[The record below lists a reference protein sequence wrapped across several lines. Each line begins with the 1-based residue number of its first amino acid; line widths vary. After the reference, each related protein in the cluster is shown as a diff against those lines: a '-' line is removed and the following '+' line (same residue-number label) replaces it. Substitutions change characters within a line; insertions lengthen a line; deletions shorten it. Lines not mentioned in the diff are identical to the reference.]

1 MERSRFPQR
10 LRGKRTWRKAAG
22 ALAVL
27 AGAIAVL
34 APAALANLPSQ
45 HDKRIVPFK
54 SIGGVRLGDSFAAAR
69 KAWGTTAGPSHCDGT
84 SSCTYEG
91 KNSEAVFDIGSHG
104 VFDVYIEINLNTLHP
119 IWKTPLTAFQTSKG
133 IHLGSTL
140 AQIKAAYPGGG
151 GVSTGGYYGVKGPHG
166 TDLFFFIDHDRAG
179 SIGIDSQST

>member
-1 MERSRFPQR
+1 MERTRFPKR
-10 LRGKRTWRKAAG
+10 LREKRTWPKAAG

-27 AGAIAVL
+27 AAAIAVL

-45 HDKRIVPFK
+45 HDKQIVPFK
-54 SIGGVRLGDSFAAAR
+54 SIGGLRLGDSFAAAR
-69 KAWGTTAGPSHCDGT
+69 KAWGKPAAPSHCDGT

-91 KNSEAVFDIGSHG
+91 KNGEAVFDVGTHG
-104 VFDVYIEINLNTLHP
+104 VFNVYIEINLDTLHP
-119 IWKTPLTAFQTSKG
+119 SWKTPLTAFQTSKG

-166 TDLFFFIDHDRAG
+166 TELFFFIDRDRAG
-179 SIGIDSQST
+179 SIGIDSQNT